1 MAEKFNLASVLGDV
15 SKLNTETE
23 QIVRIEL
30 DRIDPDPDNFDSLEG
45 LDELASNI
53 ELIGLQQPLRV
64 RPSGDRF
71 IIVSGH
77 RRCAAI
83 QLIRDGGSEQ
93 FADGV
98 PCIVEYGEA
107 SEAMRKLRLIYAN
120 SATRVMSS
128 AEISRQAEEVQRLL
142 YELKEQGVEF
152 PGRMRDHVAEACK
165 ISASKLARLHA
176 IRSNLIPE
184 ILAAYDRGEVN
195 EDAAYNLSRFP
206 EYLQKAVAA
215 RMAMPKVTRWPYGN
229 SLAAVLKDLDQY
241 KLMSCP
247 AKAGQTCSAQTM
259 KILHNMFSYDW
270 EMCRPDK
277 CCLDCAKFGKTCG
290 FMCEVGKNRIKLD
303 KAVEAE
309 KREKQLADAKK
320 NEEIARKRLQKVAA
334 NLVRL
339 AERAGLKDS
348 QAPGYGKA
356 TVGTLRKVASGE
368 CPTTSHWE
376 LQPYTFSEAKEW
388 CKTLKCSMSELAGEK
403 VEDGGPSR
411 TPAPTEEDE
420 GDVFVRFAWR
430 IGQPPVNAP
439 GWYAVKVSICSGAIV
454 TRKALYWDGEAWLLN
469 DLPTAQPLND
479 SNEVTAWFELP
490 EDSEEDEE

>member
-1 MAEKFNLASVLGDV
+1 MAKKFDIGDFLKAPEGV
-15 SKLNTETE
+15 SGSNTE

-30 DRIDPDPDNFDSLEG
+30 DRIDPDPDNFYSLEG
-45 LDELASNI
+45 LDALAGNI

-64 RPSGDRF
+64 RPSGDRY

-77 RRCAAI
+77 RRRAAI

-107 SEAMRKLRLIYAN
+107 SDAMRKLRLIYAN

-184 ILAAYDRGEVN
+184 ILAVYDRGEVN
-195 EDAAYNLSRFP
+195 EDTAYNLSRFP

-215 RMAMPKVTRWPYGN
+215 RMAMPKVTRWPYGS
-229 SLAAVLKDLDQY
+229 SLASVLKDLDQY
-241 KLMSCP
+241 KAASCQ
-247 AKAGQTCSAQTM
+247 AKAGVTCPHKTM
-259 KILHNMFSYDW
+259 QILHNMFSYDW

-290 FMCEVGKNRIKLD
+290 FMCEAGKDRIKLD

-320 NEEIARKRLQKVAA
+320 NKEIAQRRIREKAARLVK
-334 NLVRL
+334 L
-339 AERAGLKDS
+339 ADRAGLTPS
-348 QAPGYGKA
+348 FRFMSWGP
-356 TVGTLRKVASGE
+356 TISELRSAAAGSIGSFAERQVE
-368 CPTTSHWE
+368 
-376 LQPYTFSEAKEW
+376 PYSFSEAREW
-388 CKTLKCSMSELAGEK
+388 CQKLKCSMSELAGEK

-411 TPAPTEEDE
+411 TPAPTEDDE
-420 GDVFVRFAWR
+420 VYTAFKWKTGKPPKAGLYAVRFK
-430 IGQPPVNAP
+430 VSETAP
-439 GWYAVKVSICSGAIV
+439 GELHSFARWDSFQWKAVRSGKVMA
-454 TRKALYWDGEAWLLN
+454 
-469 DLPTAQPLND
+469 DLVA
-479 SNEVTAWFELP
+479 VGWFPLP
-490 EDSEEDEE
+490 ELEENNE